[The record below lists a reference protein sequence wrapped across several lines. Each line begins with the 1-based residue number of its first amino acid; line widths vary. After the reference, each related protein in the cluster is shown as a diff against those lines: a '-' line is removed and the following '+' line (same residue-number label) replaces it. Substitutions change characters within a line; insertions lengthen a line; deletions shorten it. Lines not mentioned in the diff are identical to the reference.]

1 MSNKSEHPKT
11 LEELFSE
18 LDQVA
23 TELEQANVSLEDSFS
38 LYRRGME
45 LLKLCNDKIDAV
57 EKKILVLD
65 DDGAQYEL

>member
-1 MSNKSEHPKT
+1 MSNKSENPKT
-11 LEELFSE
+11 LEELFFE

-23 TELEQANVSLEDSFS
+23 TDLEQANISLEDSFS

-65 DDGAQYEL
+65 EDGVQYEL

>member
-23 TELEQANVSLEDSFS
+23 TELEQENISLEDSFS
-38 LYRRGME
+38 LYRIIPNR
-45 LLKLCNDKIDAV
+45 
-57 EKKILVLD
+57 
-65 DDGAQYEL
+65 